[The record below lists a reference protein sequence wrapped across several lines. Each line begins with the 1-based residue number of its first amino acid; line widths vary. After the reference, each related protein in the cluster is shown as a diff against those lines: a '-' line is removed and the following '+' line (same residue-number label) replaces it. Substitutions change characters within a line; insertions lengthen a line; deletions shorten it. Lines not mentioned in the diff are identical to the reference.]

1 MSSIRLTLFSFLT
14 LFGIALS
21 FTNGDT
27 APVPQRIVNQGIYQ
41 GICQGRVVSVE
52 LDSVPYENPYVGSF
66 TFGENSNRYT
76 VRCFSTGSASIFEA
90 RVLRMTNPAILG
102 EYLAWRAN
110 IEVIDSETIKLTV
123 VKDLSA
129 VEKVKYDLPTQGASA
144 TLKIQGGQKSAAPK
158 SEARASLLRGVQV
171 FTGSVS
177 INSQSLHITFNL
189 DFSTSSGQ
197 STYSSSPLP
206 LTISSI
212 QEYQNSASFTLT
224 ERNPNRTSIP
234 NNQLGGNTTAVY
246 YCTYHSD
253 GSMTGSGQNFKGQS
267 FTFSLRRSY

>member
-1 MSSIRLTLFSFLT
+1 MTSMRLAFLSFMA
-14 LFGIALS
+14 LFGMALS
-21 FTNGDT
+21 FTNGAA
-27 APVPQRIVNQGIYQ
+27 APVPQRIVTGVYYQ
-41 GICQGRVVSVE
+41 GVCQGRIVSIE
-52 LDSVPYENPYVGSF
+52 LDSVPYENPYVG
-66 TFGENSNRYT
+66 TFIFGASNNQFT
-76 VRCFSTGSASIFEA
+76 VRCFRTGSASVYEA
-90 RVLRMTNPAILG
+90 RIFRMSNPAILG

-158 SEARASLLRGVQV
+158 SEARASLLRGVHV

-177 INSQSLHITFNL
+177 INSQSLQVTFNL
-189 DFSTSSGQ
+189 DFSTKSGQ

-212 QEYQNSASFTLT
+212 QEYQNSATFTLT
-224 ERNPNRTSIP
+224 ERNPNRSSIP

-253 GSMTGSGQNFKGQS
+253 GSITGSGQNFKGQS
-267 FTFSLRRSY
+267 FTFSLRKSY

>member
-1 MSSIRLTLFSFLT
+1 MRFLRLTLYSIAA
-14 LFGIALS
+14 LFGMALS
-21 FTNGDT
+21 FTNGDAT
-27 APVPQRIVNQGIYQ
+27 PAPQRIVTGVFYQ
-41 GICQGRVVSVE
+41 GICQGRVASIE
-52 LDSVPYENPYVGSF
+52 LDSVPYENPYVG
-66 TFGENSNRYT
+66 TFIFGANSNQYT
-76 VRCFSTGSASIFEA
+76 VRCFRTGSASIYEA
-90 RVLRMTNPAILG
+90 RILRMTNPAILG

-110 IEVIDSETIKLTV
+110 IEIIDSETIKLTV

-144 TLKIQGGQKSAAPK
+144 TLKIQGEQKSASPK
-158 SEARASLLRGVQV
+158 NEARASLLRGAQV
-171 FTGSVS
+171 YTGSVS
-177 INSQSLHITFNL
+177 INSQSLQVTFNL
-189 DFSTSSGQ
+189 DFSTKSGQ

-212 QEYQNSASFTLT
+212 QEYQNSATFTLT

-253 GSMTGSGQNFKGQS
+253 GSITGRGQNFKGQS
-267 FTFSLRRSY
+267 FTFSLRKSY